1 MRNKGRRSIHAAIV
15 LAAVVAVLLLVLQ
28 LKNRHRGDEAITI
41 DAAVEREIVEKD
53 RAILR
58 TKIAAV
64 FPHWV
69 QAWRSDDDRF
79 DPAELQRDGLESIDL
94 LLDIQEDEP
103 HLPLD
108 DEALRPLI
116 SPDGTKYIEYGGYS
130 EEAEPDSELT
140 LVDTLKKERRRLL
153 FYGPSVRI
161 DDAAWADNE
170 TVLAVGTEEAEAG
183 PQKTAVLPLVWIFH
197 LPQRL
202 VSTYS
207 PTQR

>member
-1 MRNKGRRSIHAAIV
+1 MKKNVVIV
-15 LAAVVAVLLLVLQ
+15 AGAVAVVITVAALLLLQ
-28 LKNRHRGDEAITI
+28 LMTRGRIDEPVSVDPAI
-41 DAAVEREIVEKD
+41 EREIVEKD

-64 FPHWV
+64 FPDWV
-69 QAWRSDDDRF
+69 EAWRSDDDRF
-79 DPAELQRDGLESIDL
+79 DPAELQRDGLESIDS

-130 EEAEPDSELT
+130 EEGEPDSELT

-170 TVLAVGTEEAEAG
+170 TVIAVGTEEAEAG
-183 PQKTAVLPLVWIFH
+183 PQKTAVRPLVWIFH

-207 PTQR
+207 PAPR

>member
-1 MRNKGRRSIHAAIV
+1 MKKNVVIVAGAI
-15 LAAVVAVLLLVLQ
+15 AVVITVAALLLLQ
-28 LKNRHRGDEAITI
+28 LMTRGRIDEPVSVDPAI
-41 DAAVEREIVEKD
+41 EREIVEKD
-53 RAILR
+53 RSILR

-64 FPHWV
+64 FPDWV

-79 DPAELQRDGLESIDL
+79 DPAELQRDGLESIDS

-103 HLPLD
+103 YLPLD

-170 TVLAVGTEEAEAG
+170 TVIAVGTEEAEAG
-183 PQKTAVLPLVWIFH
+183 PQKTAVRPLVWIFH

-207 PTQR
+207 PAPR

>member
-1 MRNKGRRSIHAAIV
+1 MKKNVVIV
-15 LAAVVAVLLLVLQ
+15 AGAVAVVITVAALLLLQ
-28 LKNRHRGDEAITI
+28 LMTRGRIDEPVSVDPAI
-41 DAAVEREIVEKD
+41 EREIVEKD

-64 FPHWV
+64 FPDWV
-69 QAWRSDDDRF
+69 EAWRSDDDRF
-79 DPAELQRDGLESIDL
+79 DPAELQRDGLESIDS

-103 HLPLD
+103 YLPLD

-130 EEAEPDSELT
+130 KEGEPDSELT

-170 TVLAVGTEEAEAG
+170 TVIAVGTEEAEAG
-183 PQKTAVLPLVWIFH
+183 PQKTAVRPLVWIFH

-207 PTQR
+207 PAPR

>member
-1 MRNKGRRSIHAAIV
+1 MKKNVVIV
-15 LAAVVAVLLLVLQ
+15 AGAVAVVISVAALLLLQ
-28 LKNRHRGDEAITI
+28 LMTRGRIDEPVSVDPAI
-41 DAAVEREIVEKD
+41 EREIVEKD

-64 FPHWV
+64 FPDWV
-69 QAWRSDDDRF
+69 EAWRSDDDRF
-79 DPAELQRDGLESIDL
+79 DPAELQRDGLESIDS

-170 TVLAVGTEEAEAG
+170 TVIAVGTEEAEAG
-183 PQKTAVLPLVWIFH
+183 PQKTAVRPLVWIFH

-207 PTQR
+207 PAPR

>member
-1 MRNKGRRSIHAAIV
+1 MKKNVAIV
-15 LAAVVAVLLLVLQ
+15 AGAVAVVITVAALLLLQ
-28 LKNRHRGDEAITI
+28 LMTRGRIDEPVSVDPAI
-41 DAAVEREIVEKD
+41 EREIVEKD

-64 FPHWV
+64 FPDWV
-69 QAWRSDDDRF
+69 EAWRSDDDRF
-79 DPAELQRDGLESIDL
+79 DPAELQRDGLESIDS

-170 TVLAVGTEEAEAG
+170 TVIAVGTEEAEAG
-183 PQKTAVLPLVWIFH
+183 PQKTAVRPLVWIFH

-207 PTQR
+207 PAPR

>member
-1 MRNKGRRSIHAAIV
+1 MKKNVAIV
-15 LAAVVAVLLLVLQ
+15 AGAVAVVITVAALLLLQ
-28 LKNRHRGDEAITI
+28 LMTRGRIDEPVSVDPAI
-41 DAAVEREIVEKD
+41 EREIVEKD
-53 RAILR
+53 RSILR

-64 FPHWV
+64 FPDWV
-69 QAWRSDDDRF
+69 EAWRSDDDRF
-79 DPAELQRDGLESIDL
+79 DPAELPRDGLESIDL

-103 HLPLD
+103 YLPLD

-170 TVLAVGTEEAEAG
+170 TVIAVGTEEAEAG
-183 PQKTAVLPLVWIFH
+183 PQKTAVRPLVWIFH

-207 PTQR
+207 PAPR

>member
-1 MRNKGRRSIHAAIV
+1 MKKNVVIV
-15 LAAVVAVLLLVLQ
+15 AGAVAVVITVAALLLLQ
-28 LKNRHRGDEAITI
+28 LMTRGRIDEPVSVDPAI
-41 DAAVEREIVEKD
+41 EREIVEKD
-53 RAILR
+53 RSILR

-64 FPHWV
+64 FPDWV
-69 QAWRSDDDRF
+69 EAWRSDDDRF
-79 DPAELQRDGLESIDL
+79 DPAELQRDGLESIDS

-103 HLPLD
+103 YLPLD

-170 TVLAVGTEEAEAG
+170 TVIAVGTEEAEAG
-183 PQKTAVLPLVWIFH
+183 PQKTAVRPLVWIFH

-207 PTQR
+207 PAPR

>member
-1 MRNKGRRSIHAAIV
+1 MKKNVVIV
-15 LAAVVAVLLLVLQ
+15 AGAAAVVITVAALLLIQ
-28 LKNRHRGDEAITI
+28 LVTRGRIDEPVSVDPAI
-41 DAAVEREIVEKD
+41 EREIVEKD

-64 FPHWV
+64 FPNWV
-69 QAWRSDDDRF
+69 QACRSGDARF

-94 LLDIQEDEP
+94 LLDIQEDEVN
-103 HLPLD
+103 LPLD

-140 LVDTLKKERRRLL
+140 FVDALKKERRRLL

-161 DDAAWADNE
+161 DDVAWADNE
-170 TVLAVGTEEAEAG
+170 TVMAVGTEEVDAG

-207 PTQR
+207 PSPR

>member
-1 MRNKGRRSIHAAIV
+1 MKKNVAIV
-15 LAAVVAVLLLVLQ
+15 AGAVAVVITVAALLLLQ
-28 LKNRHRGDEAITI
+28 LMTRGRIDEPVSVDPAI
-41 DAAVEREIVEKD
+41 EREIVEKD

-64 FPHWV
+64 FPDWV

-79 DPAELQRDGLESIDL
+79 DPAEIQRDGLESIDS

-170 TVLAVGTEEAEAG
+170 TVIAVGTEEAEAG
-183 PQKTAVLPLVWIFH
+183 PQKTAVRPLVWIFH

-207 PTQR
+207 PAPR

>member
-1 MRNKGRRSIHAAIV
+1 MKKNVVIV
-15 LAAVVAVLLLVLQ
+15 AGAVAVVITVAALLLLQ
-28 LKNRHRGDEAITI
+28 LMTRGRIDEPVSVDPAI
-41 DAAVEREIVEKD
+41 EREIVEKD

-64 FPHWV
+64 FPDWV
-69 QAWRSDDDRF
+69 EAWRSDDDRF
-79 DPAELQRDGLESIDL
+79 DPAELPRDGLESIDL

-103 HLPLD
+103 YLPLD

-170 TVLAVGTEEAEAG
+170 TVIAVGTEEAEAG
-183 PQKTAVLPLVWIFH
+183 PQKTAVRPLVWIFH

-207 PTQR
+207 PAPR